1 MQDFYECGIHKV
13 QDYIDENYGK
23 SITVD
28 KMAEIAGFSRFHFSR
43 IFKAV
48 LNESPMQYV
57 NRIRLEHSLFLLSH
71 RKDMNMT
78 DVALELGFSDSAVFT
93 RAFKNYFN
101 ISPSMYRK
109 QKSTNCKEDYF
120 ISTYNKPD
128 KIKKWTDTTLSDTSK
143 VKLERLDD
151 FDVVYVR
158 HTGDYVSLARNY
170 RKLMNSL
177 FMEAEKQKLL
187 KAGKNRFISIYHDNP
202 EFGTKNQFR
211 TSLCLTYPKDYQPKE
226 TDSLGTMKIEG
237 GLYMIG
243 QFEINANQFE
253 DAWDYMYQQ
262 WIIGEK
268 HMPRNSYPFE
278 VYHNNPKESKSH
290 LIKVDI
296 YVPLEE

>member
-1 MQDFYECGIHKV
+1 MQDFYDCGIHKV
-13 QDYIDENYGK
+13 QDYIDKNYGK
-23 SITVD
+23 NITAD

-93 RAFKNYFN
+93 RAFKKYFN

-120 ISTYNKPD
+120 ISTYNEPD
-128 KIKKWTDTTLSDTSK
+128 KTKKWTENTLSGAQS
-143 VKLERLDD
+143 VRLERISE
-151 FDVVYVR
+151 FEVVYVR
-158 HTGDYVSLARNY
+158 HTGDYVSLARSY
-170 RKLMNSL
+170 RKLMNTL
-177 FMEAEKQKLL
+177 FTEAKKQGLL
-187 KAGKNRFISIYHDNP
+187 KPGENHFIAIYHDNP

-211 TSLCLTYPKDYQPKE
+211 TSLCLTIPSDCRSKE
-226 TDSLGTMKIEG
+226 TEQLGKMEIEG

-243 QFEINANQFE
+243 HFEINANQFE

-262 WIIGEK
+262 WIIAKK

-278 VYHNNPKESKSH
+278 VYLNNPNDEKDH